1 MSILIGKHIQAI
13 LSGDTTVT
21 RALGNRIYPV
31 GAVKGAPH
39 FPMLVYTN
47 TGINADYTKDGATSE
62 NVTVQLVLLHPVYDA
77 AITLMQ
83 RIRYLFE
90 DHSAQYPTFEVDDC
104 VLSGYAEDY
113 DLEFDK
119 YVISIILTFNTLDK

>member
-1 MSILIGKHIQAI
+1 MSILIGKHIQAV
-13 LSGDTTVT
+13 LSADTEVT

-31 GAVKGAPH
+31 GAVKGTPH

-47 TGINADYTKDGATSE
+47 TGINADYTKDGAASE
-62 NVTVQLVLLHPVYDA
+62 MVTVQLILLHPVYDT

-90 DHSAQYPTFEVDDC
+90 GHAAQYPTFEVDDC
-104 VLSGYAEDY
+104 ELSGYAEDFDI
-113 DLEFDK
+113 DLDK
-119 YVISIILTFNTLDK
+119 YVISITLTFSTIDK

>member
-1 MSILIGKHIQAI
+1 MSILIGKHIKAV
-13 LSGDTTVT
+13 LSADTEVT

-31 GAVKGAPH
+31 GAVKGTPH

-47 TGINADYTKDGATSE
+47 TGINADYTKDGAASE
-62 NVTVQLVLLHPVYDA
+62 MVTVQLILLHPVYDT

-90 DHSAQYPTFEVDDC
+90 GHAAQYPTFEVDDC
-104 VLSGYAEDY
+104 ELSGYAEDFDI
-113 DLEFDK
+113 DLDK
-119 YVISIILTFNTLDK
+119 YVISITLTFSTIDK

>member
-1 MSILIGKHIQAI
+1 MSILIGKHIQAV
-13 LSGDTTVT
+13 LSADTTVT
-21 RALGNRIYPV
+21 HSLGNRIYPV

-47 TGINADYTKDGATSE
+47 TGINADYTKDGAASE
-62 NVTVQLVLLHPVYDA
+62 TVTVQLILLHPVYDA

-90 DHSAQYPTFEVDDC
+90 GHAAQYPNFEVDDC
-104 VLSGYAEDY
+104 ELSGYAEDF
-113 DLEFDK
+113 DIELDK
-119 YVISIILTFNTLDK
+119 YVISITLTFSTIDK